1 MMNQR
6 VLTLLVMVVC
16 HIVFLVNASC
26 ESIIYFDEDLNAQR
40 KDYPKSIAASK
51 DFINNLSNK
60 SIASFENFEC
70 SKSDYQDISISI
82 NFGNYGNATLQ
93 GIASGI
99 KCIEDSSQTFNGA
112 YPITGNKFFLN
123 KATCHLNFENEQTA
137 FGFFTTDF
145 QIRVLKLVFEDNSGN
160 SKTYEMPFTIP
171 VDGGSVAFWGI
182 IDTEF
187 PFNKITFV
195 LPDQG
200 DGFGFD
206 DFILG
211 TKRNCNIADSD
222 NDGVIDVFDICPET
236 KNDLYTDK
244 YGCTMIDNS
253 EKIGVIDAIKALKV
267 AAGIDNFSPVPSG
280 FALNFNKTGYVKVAH
295 NDDLNLST
303 FTLEAW
309 VKPNSPFN
317 NLTIVSKGNG
327 NTHENTIYIF
337 QIQGDKLCLHVAG
350 SWHYSEITS
359 INTDR
364 WYHVATSFDDST
376 NQIKFYLDGLLVGTN
391 IEDNPPY
398 TSDTHEM
405 FIGKQGYATR
415 DDCNTFDGK
424 IDELRVWSIVRTDQQ
439 IMKDKNINI
448 HESTNGL
455 QAYYRFDHGSGLTA
469 YDYSGNNYHGT
480 LTNMNHT
487 YIWAN
492 SNEE

>member
-1 MMNQR
+1 MNQR

-206 DFILG
+206 DFIIG
-211 TKRNCNIADSD
+211 TEGYCNITDSD
-222 NDGVIDVFDICPET
+222 HDGVIDILDKCPDT
-236 KNDLYTDK
+236 NISDLYTDK
-244 YGCTMIDNS
+244 YGCTKINNN
-253 EKIGVIDAIKALKV
+253 EKIGIVDAIKALKI
-267 AAGIDNFSPVPSG
+267 AAGMSIVKRPSNYTLHFDRAGYITVP
-280 FALNFNKTGYVKVAH
+280 H
-295 NDDLNLST
+295 HEDLNLDT
-303 FTLEAW
+303 FTVEAW
-309 VKPNSPFN
+309 VKPTSPLN
-317 NLTIVSKGNG
+317 YLTILTKGHGGTFDTTNYILIIQSSKLRL
-327 NTHENTIYIF
+327 F
-337 QIQGDKLCLHVAG
+337 VAG
-350 SWHYSEITS
+350 NWYFSEALLSENI
-359 INTDR
+359 
-364 WYHVATSFDDST
+364 WYHVAASFDNSS
-376 NQIKFYLDGLLVGTN
+376 NEIKFYLNGIHSGTATADGT
-391 IEDNPPY
+391 PY
-398 TSDTHEM
+398 LSDSNVL
-405 FIGKQGYATR
+405 FIGKQGYGCSN
-415 DDCNTFDGK
+415 CNKYEGE
-424 IDELRVWSIVRTDQQ
+424 IDELRIWNIVRSETQ
-439 IMKDKNINI
+439 IKNSMYNVI
-448 HESTNGL
+448 HETENGL
-455 QAYYRFDHGSGLTA
+455 RAYYRFETGSGTTV
-469 YDYSGNNYHGT
+469 YDYSGNDHHGT
-480 LTNMNHT
+480 FSGDLDPKTSWVT
-487 YIWAN
+487 IGD
-492 SNEE
+492 